1 MVYHKWPFTSFAFSV
16 TSNWALH
23 VLYMEKKRGTSRGL
37 TKQIFKYQMTFWLTR
52 ECYYLIHRVHRLM
65 YRKKMFYNF
74 ALKNKTTDAISYWLV
89 FIQHMNQTTWVLALI
104 SLYEF
109 SVPWFNQKNY
119 IGKKNHRITD
129 MKMNEHH
136 IHYNSF
142 NVNIHF
148 VTTSFLWKSGHP
160 EAEQFAAL
168 LRRLDTQNKAKS
180 VSSCFS
186 ESQNQSSNILCSGV
200 SSSVSVSGGCWL
212 DFSLQDCWETGHDSL
227 FCYLLP
233 LTGW

>member
-104 SLYEF
+104 SLYE
-109 SVPWFNQKNY
+109 SLGL
-119 IGKKNHRITD
+119 IKKIILERKTTESPIWKWTNITFTITAS
-129 MKMNEHH
+129 MWT
-136 IHYNSF
+136 YTLWLLPSF
-142 NVNIHF
+142 EKVG
-148 VTTSFLWKSGHP
+148 T
-160 EAEQFAAL
+160 
-168 LRRLDTQNKAKS
+168 LRLN
-180 VSSCFS
+180 
-186 ESQNQSSNILCSGV
+186 
-200 SSSVSVSGGCWL
+200 
-212 DFSLQDCWETGHDSL
+212 SLQL
-227 FCYLLP
+227 F
-233 LTGW
+233 